1 MRLSNDNGKFDICLT
16 ASDWRY
22 SAAIVGLC
30 KYFKYYKHELEY
42 ELSDDYLKFNAADIT
57 EDRYLK
63 FAESY
68 FEDQFQHRELEKYMN
83 LESWSEDQTKRINEL
98 LQRKKVFGKIKFDGE
113 NKEEIRELIEVS
125 RNELIRETFLNR
137 FNYLYYNFANP
148 GQFFKER
155 GICCRLWGYYVDGG
169 RKTKALSYNFDVNTF
184 VSQDD
189 PFFDFI
195 PFAFWGDREVF
206 FVNDNFSLEQL
217 VRTNET
223 LEKQVQ
229 MQITE
234 EQKSKSAR
242 KVLFKTI
249 QETAD
254 FLNYSVEVITKQR
267 DAKFFETMYVR
278 KESIKVLRKLNVYEP
293 FCFSVKINDNY
304 YLDVQKKVTEC
315 ILNLVRTDELIEFFL
330 KRDMRRDIQSD
341 SEYLVSLLIRINNLI
356 CGGGEI
362 MNKKMAGAYACAKRI
377 AEKVEEKKI
386 SVNKIVSYRQKLT
399 SAIVFKDYDRCCQI
413 LLQFSNYVEM
423 PFDFFYDLIE
433 DCEKNKDILF
443 TFINALPVKKESKK
457 QEG

>member
-1 MRLSNDNGKFDICLT
+1 M
-16 ASDWRY
+16 
-22 SAAIVGLC
+22 
-30 KYFKYYKHELEY
+30 
-42 ELSDDYLKFNAADIT
+42 
-57 EDRYLK
+57 
-63 FAESY
+63 
-68 FEDQFQHRELEKYMN
+68 
-83 LESWSEDQTKRINEL
+83 
-98 LQRKKVFGKIKFDGE
+98 
-113 NKEEIRELIEVS
+113 
-125 RNELIRETFLNR
+125 
-137 FNYLYYNFANP
+137 
-148 GQFFKER
+148 FKER

-189 PFFDFI
+189 PLFDFI

-229 MQITE
+229 MQVTE

-267 DAKFFETMYVR
+267 DAEFFETMYVR

-341 SEYLVSLLIRINNLI
+341 SEYLVSLLIRVNILI
-356 CGGGEI
+356 CGGGE
-362 MNKKMAGAYACAKRI
+362 MNQAMRGAYACAKEVVSTI
-377 AEKVEEKKI
+377 PE
-386 SVNKIVSYRQKLT
+386 NKCNAYRQKLT
-399 SAIVFKDYDRCCQI
+399 SAVVFKDYDRCCQI
-413 LLQFSNYVEM
+413 LLQLSNYSGVT
-423 PFDFFYDLIE
+423 FDFVYNLFE
-433 DCEKNKDILF
+433 DFDKNKDVIY
-443 TFINALPVKKESKK
+443 TFINALTSKKEKIK

>member
-1 MRLSNDNGKFDICLT
+1 MRLSNDNEKFDTCLT

-30 KYFKYYKHELEY
+30 KYFKYYKHELGY

-98 LQRKKVFGKIKFDGE
+98 LRGNSVMKKVFGKIKFDGE
-113 NKEEIRELIEVS
+113 NAEEIRELIQINRS
-125 RNELIRETFLNR
+125 ELIRETFRNKS
-137 FNYLYYNFANP
+137 NLYKNFANP
-148 GQFFKER
+148 GQLFKER

-217 VRTNET
+217 ICTNET

-229 MQITE
+229 MQVTE

-267 DAKFFETMYVR
+267 DAEFFETMYVR

-293 FCFSVKINDNY
+293 FCFFVKINDNY

-341 SEYLVSLLIRINNLI
+341 SEYLVSLLIRVNSLV
-356 CGGGEI
+356 CGGGE
-362 MNKKMAGAYACAKRI
+362 MNQAMRGAYACAKAVVSAI
-377 AEKVEEKKI
+377 PE
-386 SVNKIVSYRQKLT
+386 NKHKAYRQKLT
-399 SAIVFKDYDRCCQI
+399 SAVVFKDYDRCCQI
-413 LLQFSNYVEM
+413 LLQLSNYSGVT
-423 PFDFFYDLIE
+423 FDFVYDLFE
-433 DCEKNKDILF
+433 DFEKNKDVIY
-443 TFINALPVKKESKK
+443 TFINALTSKKEEIK